1 MNHVPNKYWKQIRLF
16 KAFAVNANV
25 IFCQGPVQFTP
36 NGDRMGFMKI
46 KQLQGEYENV
56 ISAELLILSSLEG

>member
-1 MNHVPNKYWKQIRLF
+1 M
-16 KAFAVNANV
+16 
-25 IFCQGPVQFTP
+25 QFTP

-46 KQLQGEYENV
+46 KQLQGKYENV